1 VILFVPAISG
11 TVDAVHVVLLQEPDC
26 AAMPLPP
33 RSLTQVTRSIL
44 RSSLAEPAI
53 FSVATAVA

>member
-1 VILFVPAISG
+1 MLFVPAISG

-33 RSLTQVTRSIL
+33 RSLTQVTLAIL

-53 FSVATAVA
+53 FSWVATVS